1 MAQPPKHEP
10 SKPAGIPAKGHQK
23 PAEALKSPETVLG
36 RDADVK
42 NALFG
47 VQTPRI
53 HTPLNDLPS
62 RGGELIDL
70 ASSLKVDLMEW
81 QKFALIHTHKVK
93 PDGRW
98 ATPVNTIVVARQQGK
113 SFLQLIRIMGGLFLW
128 DEKLQIGSAH
138 RLSTSLEQFRAMVQM
153 IEGNDNLAKQV
164 KKIRWQHGGEEI
176 ETMTG
181 NRFIVRAGGSAAR
194 GVSRPSTIHLD
205 ELREMTDIES
215 FASLRYTLMAAAN
228 PMVMA
233 YTNAGDSS
241 SVVLN
246 GFRDRAL
253 ASIAGVD
260 DDIGYFEWSAPTDE
274 ISVENAR
281 HSNPSMGY
289 LFHPDNIKSVLN
301 DPPDVVMTE
310 VLCRWVVAINS
321 AVDSAAWGNCL
332 DKAADLDPDK
342 LTWLAIDLSP
352 DRRHASLVGAQK
364 LGDEKFVVKLLHTW
378 TNELQ
383 LDDKAIANELADYA
397 RKYPTEYVLYS
408 RKTSGAV
415 AARLAPAGIPV
426 FDMDNAYPQACDEM
440 LSAINSGRLKH
451 RGQSQLSEEVLAAV
465 QLRRGDGGWIIGRR
479 ASKSVVCGAVAVS
492 LVTHFATR
500 PENDLDI
507 MVG

>member
-1 MAQPPKHEP
+1 MIEKV
-10 SKPAGIPAKGHQK
+10 ITGHQTT
-23 PAEALKSPETVLG
+23 ANGLEGLQTVLG
-36 RDADVK
+36 RDTDT
-42 NALFG
+42 LMG
-47 VQTPRI
+47 ISEPRI

-62 RGGELIDL
+62 RGFELIDL
-70 ASSLKVDLMEW
+70 ASDLKIELMPW
-81 QKFALIHTHKVK
+81 QKFALEHTHKVK

-98 ATPVNTIVVARQQGK
+98 ASPINCIVVARQNGK
-113 SFLQLIRIMGGLFLW
+113 SFLQQIRILGGLFLW
-128 DEKLQIGSAH
+128 DEPLQIGSAH
-138 RLSTSLEQFRAMVQM
+138 RLSTSLEQFRAMVQ
-153 IEGNDNLAKQV
+153 IIDGNDNLRKQV

-176 ETMTG
+176 ETMSG

-215 FASLRYTLMAAAN
+215 FASLRYTLMAAQN
-228 PMVMA
+228 PLVMA

-246 GFRDRAL
+246 DFRNRAL
-253 ASIAGVD
+253 ARIAGAD
-260 DDIGYFEWSAPTDE
+260 DEIGYFEWSAPTDE

-281 HSNPSMGY
+281 HANPAMGITI
-289 LFHPDNIKSVLN
+289 HPDNIKSVLN
-301 DPPDVVMTE
+301 DPADVVMTE
-310 VLCRWVVAINS
+310 VLCRWVVAISS
-321 AVDSAAWGNCL
+321 AVDAASWGNCV
-332 DKAADLDPDK
+332 DKTVDLDPDK

-352 DRRHASLVGAQK
+352 DRKHASLVGAQK
-364 LGDEKFVVKLLHTW
+364 LGEEKFVVKLLHTW
-378 TNELQ
+378 SNELQ
-383 LDDKAIANELADYA
+383 LDDKAIANDLADYA

-415 AARLAPAGIPV
+415 AARLAPAGIAI
-426 FDMDNAYPQACDEM
+426 FDMDGAYPQACDEM

-451 RGQSQLSEEVLAAV
+451 RGQSQLTEEMLSAV
-465 QLRRGDGGWIIGRR
+465 QLRRGDGGWVIGRR
-479 ASKSVVCGAVAVS
+479 ASQAVVCGAVATA

>member
-1 MAQPPKHEP
+1 MTK
-10 SKPAGIPAKGHQK
+10 KVITGHQD
-23 PAEALKSPETVLG
+23 PLEASNGLQTVLG
-36 RDADVK
+36 RDAEGQ

-53 HTPLNDLPS
+53 HTPLNNLPS
-62 RGGELIDL
+62 RGGELVDL
-70 ASSLKVDLMEW
+70 ASSLGIELMEW

-176 ETMTG
+176 ETMAG

-241 SVVLN
+241 SIVLN
-246 GFRDRAL
+246 SFRDRAL
-253 ASIAGVD
+253 ASIAGVE

-274 ISVENAR
+274 MSVENAR

-321 AVDSAAWGNCL
+321 AVDSASWGNCL
-332 DKAADLDPDK
+332 DKTVDLDPDK

-352 DRRHASLVGAQK
+352 CRKFASLVGAQK
-364 LGDEKFVVKLLHTW
+364 LGGESFVVKLLHTW
-378 TNELQ
+378 SNELQ

-397 RKYPTEYVLYS
+397 RRYPTEYVLYS

-426 FDMDNAYPQACDEM
+426 YDMDASYPQACDEM

-451 RGQSQLSEEVLAAV
+451 KGQSQLSEEVLAAV
-465 QLRRGDGGWIIGRR
+465 QLRRGDGGWVIGRR
-479 ASKSVVCGAVAVS
+479 ASQSVVCGAVAVS
-492 LVTHFATR
+492 LVSHFATR

>member
-1 MAQPPKHEP
+1 MPL
-10 SKPAGIPAKGHQK
+10 
-23 PAEALKSPETVLG
+23 EALNSPQSVLG
-36 RDADVK
+36 RDAEPQ
-42 NALFG
+42 NPLIG

-70 ASSLKVDLMEW
+70 ATSLGIDLMEW
-81 QKFALIHTHKVK
+81 QKFALIHTHKIK

-98 ATPVNTIVVARQQGK
+98 ASPVNTIVVARQNGK
-113 SFLQLIRIMGGLFLW
+113 SFLQLIRILGGLFLW
-128 DEKLQIGSAH
+128 DENLQIGSAH
-138 RLSTSLEQFRAMVQM
+138 RLSTSLEQFRAMVQI
-153 IEGNDNLAKQV
+153 IEKNDSLAKQV

-176 ETMTG
+176 ETITG

-215 FASLRYTLMAAAN
+215 FASLRYTLMAATN

-241 SVVLN
+241 SIVLN
-246 GFRDRAL
+246 QFRQRAI
-253 ASIAGVD
+253 ASISGVA

-281 HSNPSMGY
+281 HSNPSMGR
-289 LFHPDNIKSVLN
+289 LIHEDNIRSVLN

-321 AVDSAAWGNCL
+321 AVDATSWGNCL
-332 DKAADLDPDK
+332 DKSADLDIDK

-352 DRRHASLVGAQK
+352 DRKHASLVGAQK
-364 LGDEKFVVKLLHTW
+364 IGGEQFVVKLLHTW
-378 TNELQ
+378 QNDLQ
-383 LDDKAIANELADYA
+383 LDDKAIANDLADYA

-408 RKTSGAV
+408 RKTSAAV
-415 AARLAPAGIPV
+415 AARLAPAGIPI
-426 FDMDNAYPQACDEM
+426 FDMDGVYPQACDEM

-465 QLRRGDGGWIIGRR
+465 QLRRGDGGWVIGRR
-479 ASKSVVCGAVAVS
+479 ASQSVVCAAVAVA
-492 LVTHFATR
+492 LATHFATR

>member
-1 MAQPPKHEP
+1 MPL
-10 SKPAGIPAKGHQK
+10 
-23 PAEALKSPETVLG
+23 EALNSPQSVLG
-36 RDADVK
+36 RDAEPK
-42 NALFG
+42 NPLIG

-70 ASSLKVDLMEW
+70 ATSLGIDLMDW

-98 ATPVNTIVVARQQGK
+98 ASPVNTIVVARQNGK
-113 SFLQLIRIMGGLFLW
+113 SFLQLIRILGGLFLW
-128 DEKLQIGSAH
+128 DENLQIGSAH
-138 RLSTSLEQFRAMVQM
+138 RLSTSLEQFRAMVQI
-153 IEGNDNLAKQV
+153 IEKNDSLAKQV

-176 ETMTG
+176 ETITG

-215 FASLRYTLMAAAN
+215 FASLRYTLMAATN

-241 SVVLN
+241 SIVLN
-246 GFRDRAL
+246 QFRQRAI
-253 ASIAGVD
+253 ASISGVE

-281 HSNPSMGY
+281 HSNPSMGR
-289 LFHPDNIKSVLN
+289 LIHEDNIKSVLN

-321 AVDSAAWGNCL
+321 AVDATSWGNCL
-332 DKAADLDPDK
+332 DKSADLDIDK

-352 DRRHASLVGAQK
+352 DRKHASLVGAQK
-364 LGDEKFVVKLLHTW
+364 IGGEEFVVKLLHTW
-378 TNELQ
+378 QNDLQ
-383 LDDKAIANELADYA
+383 LDDKAIANDLADYA

-408 RKTSGAV
+408 RKTSAAV
-415 AARLAPAGIPV
+415 AARLAPAGIPI
-426 FDMDNAYPQACDEM
+426 FDMDGVYPQACDEM

-465 QLRRGDGGWIIGRR
+465 QLRRGDGGWVIGRR
-479 ASKSVVCGAVAVS
+479 ASQSVVCAAVAVA
-492 LVTHFATR
+492 LATHFATR

>member
-1 MAQPPKHEP
+1 MTEKVIE
-10 SKPAGIPAKGHQK
+10 GHQ
-23 PAEALKSPETVLG
+23 PTQTGLNGLQTVLG
-36 RDADVK
+36 RDTEP
-42 NALFG
+42 LLG
-47 VQTPRI
+47 ISTPRI

-62 RGGELIDL
+62 RGFELIDL
-70 ASSLKVDLMEW
+70 AADLKIDLMPW
-81 QKFALIHTHKVK
+81 QKFALEHTHKVK

-98 ATPVNTIVVARQQGK
+98 ASPINCIVVARQNGK
-113 SFLQLIRIMGGLFLW
+113 SFLQQIRILGGLFLW
-128 DEKLQIGSAH
+128 DEPLQIGSAH
-138 RLSTSLEQFRAMVQM
+138 RLSTSLEQFRSMVQI
-153 IEGNDNLAKQV
+153 IEGSDNLAKQV

-215 FASLRYTLMAAAN
+215 FASLRYTLMAAQN
-228 PMVMA
+228 PLVMA
-233 YTNAGDSS
+233 YTNAGDHS

-246 GFRDRAL
+246 DFRNRAL
-253 ASIAGVD
+253 ARIAGAND
-260 DDIGYFEWSAPTDE
+260 EIGYFEWSAPTDE

-281 HSNPSMGY
+281 HANPAMGITI
-289 LFHPDNIKSVLN
+289 HPDNIKSVLN

-310 VLCRWVVAINS
+310 VLCRWVVAISS
-321 AVDSAAWGNCL
+321 AVDAASWGNCL
-332 DKAADLDPDK
+332 DKTVDLDPDK

-352 DRRHASLVGAQK
+352 DRKHASLCGAQK
-364 LGDEKFVVKLLHTW
+364 LGNETFVVKLMHTW
-378 TNELQ
+378 SNELQ
-383 LDDKAIANELADYA
+383 LDDKAIANDLADYA
-397 RKYPTEYVLYS
+397 RRYPTEYVLYS

-415 AARLAPAGIPV
+415 AARLAPAGIPI
-426 FDMDNAYPQACDEM
+426 FDMDGAYPQACDEM

-451 RGQSQLSEEVLAAV
+451 RGQSQLTEEMLSAV
-465 QLRRGDGGWIIGRR
+465 QLRRGDGGWVIGRR
-479 ASKSVVCGAVAVS
+479 ASQAVVCGAVATA

>member
-1 MAQPPKHEP
+1 MKTTEKP
-10 SKPAGIPAKGHQK
+10 SKGHQS
-23 PAEALKSPETVLG
+23 PIEALKSPETVLG
-36 RDADVK
+36 RDADPQ

-70 ASSLKVDLMEW
+70 ATSLGVDLMEW
-81 QKFALIHTHKVK
+81 QKFALIHTHKIK

-153 IEGNDNLAKQV
+153 IEGSDVLAKQV

-176 ETMTG
+176 ETLSG
-181 NRFIVRAGGSAAR
+181 NRFIIRAGGSAAR

-215 FASLRYTLMAAAN
+215 FASLRYTLMAAQN

-253 ASIAGVD
+253 ASIAGVE

-321 AVDSAAWGNCL
+321 AVDAASWGNCL
-332 DKAADLDPDK
+332 DKTADLDIDK

-352 DRRHASLVGAQK
+352 DRKHASLIGAQK
-364 LGDEKFVVKLLHTW
+364 LGGEQFVVKLLHTW
-378 TNELQ
+378 ANDLQ
-383 LDDKAIANELADYA
+383 LDDKAIANDLADYA

-408 RKTSGAV
+408 RKTSAAV
-415 AARLAPAGIPV
+415 AARLAPAGIPIY
-426 FDMDNAYPQACDEM
+426 DMDGVYPQACDEM

-465 QLRRGDGGWIIGRR
+465 QLRRGDGGWVIGRR
-479 ASKSVVCGAVAVS
+479 ASQSVVCAAVAVA
-492 LVTHFATR
+492 LATHFATR

>member
-1 MAQPPKHEP
+1 MTDKVIEGRQLVDMA
-10 SKPAGIPAKGHQK
+10 SDR
-23 PAEALKSPETVLG
+23 LETVLG
-36 RDADVK
+36 RDTEPS
-42 NALFG
+42 NALIG

-53 HTPLNDLPS
+53 HTQLNDLPS

-70 ASSLKVDLMEW
+70 ATSLGVDLMEW

-98 ATPVNTIVVARQQGK
+98 ASPVNTIVVARQNGK
-113 SFLQLIRIMGGLFLW
+113 SFLQLIRILGGLFLW
-128 DEKLQIGSAH
+128 DENLQIGSAH
-138 RLSTSLEQFRAMVQM
+138 RLSTSLEQFRAMVQI
-153 IEGNDNLAKQV
+153 IEKNDSLAKQV

-176 ETMTG
+176 ETITG

-215 FASLRYTLMAAAN
+215 FASLRYTLMAATN

-246 GFRDRAL
+246 QFRDRAL
-253 ASIAGVD
+253 ASIAGVE
-260 DDIGYFEWSAPTDE
+260 DDIAYFEWSAPTDE

-281 HSNPSMGY
+281 HANPSMGR
-289 LFHPDNIKSVLN
+289 LIHADNIRSVLN

-321 AVDSAAWGNCL
+321 AVDAASWGNCL
-332 DKAADLDPDK
+332 DKSVDLDIDK

-352 DRRHASLVGAQK
+352 DRKHASLVGAQK
-364 LGDEKFVVKLLHTW
+364 IGGEQFVVKLLHTW
-378 TNELQ
+378 QNDLQ
-383 LDDKAIANELADYA
+383 LDDKAIANDLADYA
-397 RKYPTEYVLYS
+397 RKYPTEHVLYS
-408 RKTSGAV
+408 RKTSAAV
-415 AARLAPAGIPV
+415 AARLAPAGIPI
-426 FDMDNAYPQACDEM
+426 FDMDGVYPQACDEM

-465 QLRRGDGGWIIGRR
+465 QLRRGDGGWVIGRR
-479 ASKSVVCGAVAVS
+479 ASQSVVCGAVAVA
-492 LVTHFATR
+492 LATHFATR
-500 PENDLDI
+500 QENDLDI

>member
-1 MAQPPKHEP
+1 MTEKVIEGQQLTQE
-10 SKPAGIPAKGHQK
+10 G
-23 PAEALKSPETVLG
+23 LKRLETVLG
-36 RDADVK
+36 RDTDRE
-42 NALFG
+42 NALIG

-62 RGGELIDL
+62 RGHELIDL
-70 ASSLKVDLMEW
+70 ASSLGIDLMEW

-98 ATPVNTIVVARQQGK
+98 ASPVNTIVVARQNGK
-113 SFLQLIRIMGGLFLW
+113 SFLQLIRILGGLFLW
-128 DEKLQIGSAH
+128 DENLQIGSAH
-138 RLSTSLEQFRAMVQM
+138 RLSTSLEQFRAMVQI
-153 IEGNDNLAKQV
+153 IEKNDSLAKQV

-176 ETMTG
+176 ETLTG

-205 ELREMTDIES
+205 ELREMNDIES
-215 FASLRYTLMAAAN
+215 FASLRYTLMAATN

-246 GFRDRAL
+246 QFRDRAL
-253 ASIAGVD
+253 ASIAGVE

-281 HSNPSMGY
+281 HSNPSMGT
-289 LFHPDNIKSVLN
+289 LIHADNVRSVLN

-321 AVDSAAWGNCL
+321 AVDSASWGNCL
-332 DKAADLDPDK
+332 DKSVDLDPDK

-364 LGDEKFVVKLLHTW
+364 LGSENFVVKLLHTW
-378 TNELQ
+378 SNDLQ

-397 RKYPTEYVLYS
+397 RKYPTEYVLFS

-415 AARLAPAGIPV
+415 AARLAPAGIAV

-451 RGQSQLSEEVLAAV
+451 RGQAQLSEEVLAAV
-465 QLRRGDGGWIIGRR
+465 QLRRGDGGWVIGRR
-479 ASKSVVCGAVAVS
+479 ASQSVVCGAVAIA

-500 PENDLDI
+500 PDNDLDI

>member
-1 MAQPPKHEP
+1 MPL
-10 SKPAGIPAKGHQK
+10 
-23 PAEALKSPETVLG
+23 EALNSPQSVLG
-36 RDADVK
+36 RDAEPK
-42 NALFG
+42 NPLIG

-70 ASSLKVDLMEW
+70 ATSLGIDLMDW

-98 ATPVNTIVVARQQGK
+98 ASPVNTIVVARQNGK
-113 SFLQLIRIMGGLFLW
+113 SFLQLIRILGGLFLW
-128 DEKLQIGSAH
+128 DENLQIGSAH
-138 RLSTSLEQFRAMVQM
+138 RLSTSLEQFRAMVQI
-153 IEGNDNLAKQV
+153 IEKNDSLAKQV

-176 ETMTG
+176 ETITG

-215 FASLRYTLMAAAN
+215 FASLRYTLMAATN

-241 SVVLN
+241 SIVLN
-246 GFRDRAL
+246 QFRQRAI
-253 ASIAGVD
+253 ASISGVS

-281 HSNPSMGY
+281 HSNPSMGR
-289 LFHPDNIKSVLN
+289 LIHEDNIRSVLN

-321 AVDSAAWGNCL
+321 AVDATSWGNCL
-332 DKAADLDPDK
+332 DKSADLDIDK

-352 DRRHASLVGAQK
+352 DRKHASLVGAQK
-364 LGDEKFVVKLLHTW
+364 IGGEQFVVKLLHTW
-378 TNELQ
+378 QNDLQ
-383 LDDKAIANELADYA
+383 LDDKAIANDLADYA

-408 RKTSGAV
+408 RKTSAAV
-415 AARLAPAGIPV
+415 AARLAPAGIPI
-426 FDMDNAYPQACDEM
+426 FDMDGVYPQACDEM

-465 QLRRGDGGWIIGRR
+465 QLRRGDGGWVIGRR
-479 ASKSVVCGAVAVS
+479 ASQSVVCAAVAVA
-492 LVTHFATR
+492 LATHFATR

>member
-1 MAQPPKHEP
+1 MTEKVLE
-10 SKPAGIPAKGHQK
+10 GHQ
-23 PAEALKSPETVLG
+23 PTETGLKGLQTVLG
-36 RDADVK
+36 RDTEAVIPV
-42 NALFG
+42 LG

-70 ASSLKVDLMEW
+70 ASSLGIELMDW

-98 ATPVNTIVVARQQGK
+98 ATPVNTIVVARQNGK
-113 SFLQLIRIMGGLFLW
+113 SFLQLIRILGGLFLW
-128 DEKLQIGSAH
+128 DENLQIGSAH
-138 RLSTSLEQFRAMVQM
+138 RLSTSLEQFRAMVQI
-153 IEGNDNLAKQV
+153 IEKNDSLAKQV

-176 ETMTG
+176 ETLTG

-215 FASLRYTLMAAAN
+215 FASLRYTLMAATN

-246 GFRDRAL
+246 QFRDRAL
-253 ASIAGVD
+253 ASIAGVQ

-281 HSNPSMGY
+281 HSNPSMGT
-289 LFHPDNIKSVLN
+289 LIHADNIKSVLN

-321 AVDSAAWGNCL
+321 AVDAASWGNCL
-332 DKAADLDPDK
+332 DKSADLDIDK

-364 LGDEKFVVKLLHTW
+364 IGGEQFVVKLLHTW
-378 TNELQ
+378 QNDLQ
-383 LDDKAIANELADYA
+383 LDDKAIANDLADYA

-408 RKTSGAV
+408 RKTSAAV
-415 AARLAPAGIPV
+415 AARLAPAGIPI
-426 FDMDNAYPQACDEM
+426 FDMDGVYPQACDEM

-451 RGQSQLSEEVLAAV
+451 RGQAQLSEEVLAAV
-465 QLRRGDGGWIIGRR
+465 QLRRGDGGWVIGRR
-479 ASKSVVCGAVAVS
+479 ASQSVVCGAVAVA
-492 LVTHFATR
+492 LATHFATR

>member
-1 MAQPPKHEP
+1 MTEKVLE
-10 SKPAGIPAKGHQK
+10 GHQ
-23 PAEALKSPETVLG
+23 PTEEALNGLQTVLG
-36 RDADVK
+36 RDTEGQ

-70 ASSLKVDLMEW
+70 ASSLGIDLMDW

-98 ATPVNTIVVARQQGK
+98 ATPVNTIVVARQNGK
-113 SFLQLIRIMGGLFLW
+113 SFLQLIRILGGLFLW
-128 DEKLQIGSAH
+128 DENLQIGSAH
-138 RLSTSLEQFRAMVQM
+138 RLSTSLEQFRAMVQI
-153 IEGNDNLAKQV
+153 IEKNDSLAKQV

-176 ETMTG
+176 ETLTG

-215 FASLRYTLMAAAN
+215 FASLRYTLMAATN

-246 GFRDRAL
+246 QFRDRAL
-253 ASIAGVD
+253 ASIAGVQ

-281 HSNPSMGY
+281 HSNPSMGT
-289 LFHPDNIKSVLN
+289 LIHADNVRSVLN

-321 AVDSAAWGNCL
+321 AVDAASWGNCL
-332 DKAADLDPDK
+332 DKSADLDIDK

-364 LGDEKFVVKLLHTW
+364 IGGEQFVVKLLHTW
-378 TNELQ
+378 QNDLQ
-383 LDDKAIANELADYA
+383 LDDKAIANDLADYA

-408 RKTSGAV
+408 RKTSAAV
-415 AARLAPAGIPV
+415 AARLAPAGIPI
-426 FDMDNAYPQACDEM
+426 FDMDGVYPQACDEM

-451 RGQSQLSEEVLAAV
+451 RGQAQLSEEVLAAV
-465 QLRRGDGGWIIGRR
+465 QLRRGDGGWVIGRR
-479 ASKSVVCGAVAVS
+479 ASQSVVCGAVAVS
-492 LVTHFATR
+492 LVSHFATR

>member
-1 MAQPPKHEP
+1 MTEKVIE
-10 SKPAGIPAKGHQK
+10 GHQ
-23 PAEALKSPETVLG
+23 PTEEGLKGLQTVLG
-36 RDADVK
+36 RDTEATFPV
-42 NALFG
+42 FG

-62 RGGELIDL
+62 RGHELVDL
-70 ASSLKVDLMEW
+70 ASSLGIDLMEW

-98 ATPVNTIVVARQQGK
+98 ATPVNTIVVARQNGK
-113 SFLQLIRIMGGLFLW
+113 SFLQLIRILGGLFLW
-128 DEKLQIGSAH
+128 DENLQIGSAH
-138 RLSTSLEQFRAMVQM
+138 RLSTSLEQFRAMVQI
-153 IEGNDNLAKQV
+153 IEKNDSLAKQV

-176 ETMTG
+176 ETLTG

-205 ELREMTDIES
+205 ELREMNDIES
-215 FASLRYTLMAAAN
+215 FASLRYTLMAAPN

-246 GFRDRAL
+246 QFRSRAM
-253 ASIAGVD
+253 ASIAGVE

-281 HSNPSMGY
+281 HSNPSMGT
-289 LFHPDNIKSVLN
+289 LIHADNIKSVLN

-310 VLCRWVVAINS
+310 VLCRWVIAINS
-321 AVDSAAWGNCL
+321 AVDAASWGNCL
-332 DKAADLDPDK
+332 DKSADLDIDK

-352 DRRHASLVGAQK
+352 DRRHASLIGAQK
-364 LGDEKFVVKLLHTW
+364 MGGEQFVVKLLHTW
-378 TNELQ
+378 QNDLQ
-383 LDDKAIANELADYA
+383 LDDKAIANDLADYA

-408 RKTSGAV
+408 RKTSAAV
-415 AARLAPAGIPV
+415 AARLAPAGIAI
-426 FDMDNAYPQACDEM
+426 FDMDGVYPQACDEM

-451 RGQSQLSEEVLAAV
+451 RGQAQLSEEVLAAV
-465 QLRRGDGGWIIGRR
+465 QLRRGDGGWVIGRR
-479 ASKSVVCGAVAVS
+479 ASQSVVCGAVAVA